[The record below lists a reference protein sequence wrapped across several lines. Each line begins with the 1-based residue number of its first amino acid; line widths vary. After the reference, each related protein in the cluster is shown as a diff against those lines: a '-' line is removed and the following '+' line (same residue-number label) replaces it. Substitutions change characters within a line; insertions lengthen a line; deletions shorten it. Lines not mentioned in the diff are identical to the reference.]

1 VTSSSITKWLKLLI
15 GITIGVLIIV
25 SILVGGYLV
34 DQVREAQKLQK
45 QLVMI
50 KESALLIHN
59 LQIERGLSGGFIGS
73 VGKKFKE
80 ELYIQRTHTDA
91 ALSEMDLNVF
101 GSKQRNTLS
110 QMRQSIDIKT
120 LSPVESFDGYTA
132 FISNMRSKYLGQV
145 LTVRHFQM
153 RNQLQ
158 AYTNFMATKEAM
170 GQMRGTMSSIATQ
183 RFVDRSLFLRISHA
197 KAEFDVARER
207 FLVMASPQQK
217 WHFETLCGSSECRWS
232 LAVIDDVISKSS
244 PNHFVNPTLWF
255 SRSTSVINHLY
266 TLEEEFLTSFDTI
279 VNHELKASQAALIY
293 GSIAILTLIVVLLLL
308 GVKISRSVEKNIR
321 LLDEYKHA
329 VDRSSIV
336 SKTTP
341 QGVITY
347 VNDQFCEISGYTREE
362 LLGKP
367 HNIVRH
373 PDMPKEAFKEMWGM
387 ILNKKPWHGV
397 VKNQTKNG
405 LHYWVNV
412 TINPIL
418 DPNGNI
424 EEFIAIRNDITE
436 AIHLHEEL
444 ERTQEDMIVRIGEI
458 GETRSLETGYHVR
471 RVAEYSRILAVAY
484 GLSPEEI
491 RYLSSASPMHD
502 IGKIGIPDNILNKP
516 GSLNEDEWAIMSTHS
531 EIGYHFFESSES
543 PILKAAAIIAYEHHE
558 KWDGSGY
565 PRRLKGEEIH
575 IYGRITA
582 LADVFD
588 ALGSDRCYKKA
599 WSNEKIFD
607 LFHQERGKHFD
618 PTLID
623 LFFEHIDE
631 FTAVQSH
638 YSEKSAYMKE
648 ATVSDG

>member
-45 QLVMI
+45 QLMMI

-158 AYTNFMATKEAM
+158 AYINFMATKEAM

-531 EIGYHFFESSES
+531 EIGYHC
-543 PILKAAAIIAYEHHE
+543 
-558 KWDGSGY
+558 GY
-565 PRRLKGEEIH
+565 
-575 IYGRITA
+575 
-582 LADVFD
+582 
-588 ALGSDRCYKKA
+588 S
-599 WSNEKIFD
+599 
-607 LFHQERGKHFD
+607 
-618 PTLID
+618 
-623 LFFEHIDE
+623 
-631 FTAVQSH
+631 
-638 YSEKSAYMKE
+638 
-648 ATVSDG
+648 